1 MREPIDFDQLDR
13 FLSGSASARERELVA
28 QAAARNPELRQ
39 LLDAMSS
46 AVREDAGDWDTERAI
61 TDFHEKRQR
70 RSYWL
75 PGLAAAA
82 LLVIAAGIAVLQRG
96 APDADPLSQTAAATQ
111 EYRSAR
117 GQHRA
122 IDLEDG
128 SRVILSAGSTLRV
141 PANYA
146 ANRTVQLEGEAF
158 FDVKPDTAHPFIV
171 ASGQAMTRVLG
182 TSFNVS
188 THPNGAVEVAVVTG
202 RVELRSSQRGRDAAR
217 AAVLTPGQAGRLEGD
232 AEIVVRT
239 VDVNDYTAWQ
249 QGRLVFRDVSLL
261 EVSTTLERWYDVDF
275 QINDPTL
282 GRSHVT
288 AFFEKQ
294 TLTEVVDVLAETLGA
309 RYERTGN
316 TITFYRK

>member
-13 FLSGSASARERELVA
+13 FLSGSASAQERERVE
-28 QAAARNPELRQ
+28 QAAARSPELRQ
-39 LLDAMSS
+39 LLDAMSF
-46 AVREDAGDWDTERAI
+46 AVREDAGGWNTERAI
-61 TDFHEKRQR
+61 TDFHKRRRR
-70 RSYWL
+70 RSVYWL

-82 LLVIAAGIAVLQRG
+82 LLVIAVGVAVLQRG
-96 APDADPLSQTAAATQ
+96 EPDADRLPQAAAAMQ

-128 SRVILSAGSTLRV
+128 SRAILSAGSTLQV
-141 PANYA
+141 PANYGS
-146 ANRTVQLEGEAF
+146 NRTIRLEGEAF
-158 FDVKPDTAHPFIV
+158 FDVKPDSTHPFIV
-171 ASGQAMTRVLG
+171 VSGQARTRVLG

-188 THPNGAVEVAVVTG
+188 AHPNGAVEVVVVTG
-202 RVELRSSQRGRDAAR
+202 RVELRSSQGDAAR
-217 AAVLTPGQAGRLEGD
+217 AAVLIPGQAGRLEGA

-249 QGRLVFRDVSLL
+249 QGRLVFRDVSLA

-275 QINDPTL
+275 QINDATL
-282 GRSHVT
+282 AQSHVT

-294 TLTEVVDVLAETLGA
+294 TLTEVVEVLAETLGA

-316 TITFYRK
+316 IITFYRK

>member
-1 MREPIDFDQLDR
+1 M
-13 FLSGSASARERELVA
+13 
-28 QAAARNPELRQ
+28 
-39 LLDAMSS
+39 
-46 AVREDAGDWDTERAI
+46 
-61 TDFHEKRQR
+61 
-70 RSYWL
+70 
-75 PGLAAAA
+75 
-82 LLVIAAGIAVLQRG
+82 
-96 APDADPLSQTAAATQ
+96 
-111 EYRSAR
+111 
-117 GQHRA
+117 
-122 IDLEDG
+122 
-128 SRVILSAGSTLRV
+128 
-141 PANYA
+141 
-146 ANRTVQLEGEAF
+146 
-158 FDVKPDTAHPFIV
+158 
-171 ASGQAMTRVLG
+171 LG

-202 RVELRSSQRGRDAAR
+202 RVELKSSQRDAAR
-217 AAVLTPGQAGRLEGD
+217 ATVLTPGQAGRLEGA

-249 QGRLVFRDVSLL
+249 QGRLVFRDVSLA

-282 GRSHVT
+282 GQSHVT